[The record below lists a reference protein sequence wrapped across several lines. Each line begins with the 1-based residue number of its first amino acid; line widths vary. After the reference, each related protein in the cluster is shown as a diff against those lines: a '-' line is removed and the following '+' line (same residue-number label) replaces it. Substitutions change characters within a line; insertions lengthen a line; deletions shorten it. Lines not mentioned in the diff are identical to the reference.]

1 MSFFICIH
9 LTECHNFFAIP
20 EGVTTQLI
28 PYDYYSIMHFPFNAY
43 SEMGQMTIDSKNH
56 YYEPF
61 MFQTFDEPD
70 AFDFLH
76 VNLLYCKGMPCPY
89 EGVAARHDRD
99 AYTIPMHTKFAM
111 AMSTKCARAV
121 LVCSHASYFQTMLY
135 IYTFGIFSHS
145 QADVM

>member
-20 EGVTTQLI
+20 EGVTTQSI

-99 AYTIPMHTKFAM
+99 AYIYH
-111 AMSTKCARAV
+111 
-121 LVCSHASYFQTMLY
+121 SHAHNKVCNGHVYKMCCSRLQPCVILSDNA
-135 IYTFGIFSHS
+135 IYSFGIFSHS
-145 QADVM
+145 EADVM